1 VGIILMTEIGGAGSR
16 KGRPN
21 YTPEFRREVAM
32 AACEPGISVAKLA
45 QSHGLNPN
53 MVFKWRRQY
62 RAGLLDNKLVVP
74 VSETAVFVP
83 VVISPDDSTAVSPL
97 SVPTVQL
104 PSRTQEDTISGI
116 EIELNGA
123 RVRVSGKVD
132 PAQLRLVLH
141 CLRAA

>member
-1 VGIILMTEIGGAGSR
+1 MTEIDSAGSR

-21 YTPEFRREVAM
+21 YAPEFRREVAM

-62 RAGLLDNKLVVP
+62 RAGLLDKRTA
-74 VSETAVFVP
+74 SKTAVFVP
-83 VVISPDDSTAVSPL
+83 VAMSPDDLMAVSALP
-97 SVPTVQL
+97 VPTAQL
-104 PSRTQEDTISGI
+104 PLRAQEAATSGI

-141 CLRAA
+141 CLRPA

>member
-1 VGIILMTEIGGAGSR
+1 MTEIDSAGSR

-21 YTPEFRREVAM
+21 YAPEFRREVAM

-62 RAGLLDNKLVVP
+62 RAGLLDKRTA
-74 VSETAVFVP
+74 SETAVFVP
-83 VVISPDDSTAVSPL
+83 VAMSPDDLMAVSALP
-97 SVPTVQL
+97 VPTAQL
-104 PSRTQEDTISGI
+104 PLRAQEAATSGI

-123 RVRVSGKVD
+123 RVRVSGKAD

-141 CLRAA
+141 CLRPA

>member
-1 VGIILMTEIGGAGSR
+1 MTEIDCAGSR

-21 YTPEFRREVAM
+21 YAPQFRREVAM

-62 RAGLLDNKLVVP
+62 RAGLLDNRT

-83 VVISPDDSTAVSPL
+83 VAMSPDDSMAVSSLP
-97 SVPTVQL
+97 VPTAQL
-104 PSRTQEDTISGI
+104 PLRAQEAATSGI

-141 CLRAA
+141 CLRPA

>member
-1 VGIILMTEIGGAGSR
+1 MTEIDCAGSR

-21 YTPEFRREVAM
+21 YAPEFRREVAM

-62 RAGLLDNKLVVP
+62 RAGLLDNRT
-74 VSETAVFVP
+74 VSETAMFVP
-83 VVISPDDSTAVSPL
+83 VAMSPDDSMAVSSLP
-97 SVPTVQL
+97 VPTAQL
-104 PSRTQEDTISGI
+104 PLRVQEAATSGI

-141 CLRAA
+141 CLRPA

>member
-1 VGIILMTEIGGAGSR
+1 MTEIDCVGSR

-21 YTPEFRREVAM
+21 YAPEFRREVAR
-32 AACEPGISVAKLA
+32 AACEPGLSVAKLA

-62 RAGLLDNKLVVP
+62 RAGLLDNKT

-83 VVISPDDSTAVSPL
+83 VAISPDDPMAVSSLPGSTA
-97 SVPTVQL
+97 QL
-104 PSRTQEDTISGI
+104 PLRAQEAATSGI

-141 CLRAA
+141 CLRPA

>member
-1 VGIILMTEIGGAGSR
+1 MTEIGSAGSR

-21 YTPEFRREVAM
+21 YAPEFRREVAV

-53 MVFKWRRQY
+53 MVFKWRWQY
-62 RAGLLDNKLVVP
+62 RAGLLDNKTVG
-74 VSETAVFVP
+74 ETAVFVP
-83 VVISPDDSTAVSPL
+83 VAMSPDDSMAVSSLP
-97 SVPTVQL
+97 VQTAQL
-104 PSRTQEDTISGI
+104 PLRAQEAATSGI

-141 CLRAA
+141 CLRPA

>member
-1 VGIILMTEIGGAGSR
+1 MTEIDSAGSR

-21 YTPEFRREVAM
+21 YAPEFRREVAI
-32 AACEPGISVAKLA
+32 AACEPGVSVAKLA
-45 QSHGLNPN
+45 QSHSLNPN

-62 RAGLLDNKLVVP
+62 RAGLLDNKT

-83 VVISPDDSTAVSPL
+83 VTISPDDPMAVSSLP
-97 SVPTVQL
+97 VPTAQL
-104 PSRTQEDTISGI
+104 PMRALEAATSGI

-141 CLRAA
+141 CLRPA

>member
-1 VGIILMTEIGGAGSR
+1 MTEIDCVGSR

-21 YTPEFRREVAM
+21 YAPEFRLEVAM
-32 AACEPGISVAKLA
+32 AASEPGISVAKLA

-62 RAGLLDNKLVVP
+62 RAGLLGNKT
-74 VSETAVFVP
+74 VSANETAVFVP
-83 VVISPDDSTAVSPL
+83 VAISPDDSMAVSPL
-97 SVPTVQL
+97 PGPTAQL
-104 PSRTQEDTISGI
+104 PLRAQEAATSGI

-141 CLRAA
+141 CLRPA

>member
-1 VGIILMTEIGGAGSR
+1 MTEIDCAGSR

-21 YTPEFRREVAM
+21 YAPEFRREVAM

-62 RAGLLDNKLVVP
+62 RAGLLDNRA

-83 VVISPDDSTAVSPL
+83 VAMSPDDSMAVSSLP
-97 SVPTVQL
+97 VPTAQL
-104 PSRTQEDTISGI
+104 PLRAQEAATSGI
-116 EIELNGA
+116 EIELDGA

-141 CLRAA
+141 CLRPA

>member
-1 VGIILMTEIGGAGSR
+1 MTEIDSAGSR

-21 YTPEFRREVAM
+21 YAPEFRREVAM

-62 RAGLLDNKLVVP
+62 RAGLLDNRTA
-74 VSETAVFVP
+74 SETAVFVP
-83 VVISPDDSTAVSPL
+83 VAMSPDDPMAVSSLP
-97 SVPTVQL
+97 VPTAQL
-104 PSRTQEDTISGI
+104 PLRAQEAATSGI

-141 CLRAA
+141 CLRPA

>member
-1 VGIILMTEIGGAGSR
+1 MTEIDCVGSR

-21 YTPEFRREVAM
+21 YAPEFRREVAR
-32 AACEPGISVAKLA
+32 AACEPGLSVAKLA

-62 RAGLLDNKLVVP
+62 RAGLLDNKT

-83 VVISPDDSTAVSPL
+83 VAISPDDPMAVSSLPG
-97 SVPTVQL
+97 PTAQL
-104 PSRTQEDTISGI
+104 PLRAQEAATSGI

-141 CLRAA
+141 CLRSA

>member
-1 VGIILMTEIGGAGSR
+1 MTEIDCAGSR

-21 YTPEFRREVAM
+21 YAPEFRREVAI

-53 MVFKWRRQY
+53 MVFRWRRQY
-62 RAGLLDNKLVVP
+62 RAGLLDNRT

-83 VVISPDDSTAVSPL
+83 VAISPDDPMTVSSLP
-97 SVPTVQL
+97 VPTAQL
-104 PSRTQEDTISGI
+104 PLRAQEAATSGI

-141 CLRAA
+141 CLRPA

>member
-1 VGIILMTEIGGAGSR
+1 MTEIGSAGSR

-21 YTPEFRREVAM
+21 YAPEFRREVAV

-62 RAGLLDNKLVVP
+62 RAGLLDNRTAR
-74 VSETAVFVP
+74 ETAVFVP
-83 VVISPDDSTAVSPL
+83 VAMSPDDLMAVSSLP
-97 SVPTVQL
+97 VPTAQL
-104 PSRTQEDTISGI
+104 PSHAQEAATSGI

-141 CLRAA
+141 CLRPA

>member
-1 VGIILMTEIGGAGSR
+1 MTEIDSAGSR

-21 YTPEFRREVAM
+21 YAPEFRREVAM

-62 RAGLLDNKLVVP
+62 RAGLLDNKT
-74 VSETAVFVP
+74 VSGTAVFVP
-83 VVISPDDSTAVSPL
+83 VAISPDDSMAVSSLP
-97 SVPTVQL
+97 VPAAQL
-104 PSRTQEDTISGI
+104 PLRAQEAATSGI

-132 PAQLRLVLH
+132 PAQLRLALH
-141 CLRAA
+141 CLRPA

>member
-1 VGIILMTEIGGAGSR
+1 MTEIDCVGSR

-21 YTPEFRREVAM
+21 YAPEFRREVAR
-32 AACEPGISVAKLA
+32 AACEPGLSVAKLA

-62 RAGLLDNKLVVP
+62 RAGLLDNKT

-83 VVISPDDSTAVSPL
+83 VAISPDDPMAVSSLPGSTA
-97 SVPTVQL
+97 QL
-104 PSRTQEDTISGI
+104 PLRAQEAATSGI

-141 CLRAA
+141 CLRSA

>member
-1 VGIILMTEIGGAGSR
+1 MTETDCAGSR

-21 YTPEFRREVAM
+21 YAPEFRREVAM
-32 AACEPGISVAKLA
+32 AACESGISVAKLA

-62 RAGLLDNKLVVP
+62 RAGLLANKTVG
-74 VSETAVFVP
+74 ETAVFVP
-83 VVISPDDSTAVSPL
+83 VAMSLDDSMAVSSPP
-97 SVPTVQL
+97 VQTAQL
-104 PSRTQEDTISGI
+104 PLRAQEAATSGI

-132 PAQLRLVLH
+132 PTQLRLVLH

>member
-1 VGIILMTEIGGAGSR
+1 MTEIDCGGSR

-21 YTPEFRREVAM
+21 YAPEFRREVAM

-62 RAGLLDNKLVVP
+62 RAGLLDNRT

-83 VVISPDDSTAVSPL
+83 VAMSPDDSMAVSSLP
-97 SVPTVQL
+97 VPTAQL
-104 PSRTQEDTISGI
+104 PLRAQEAATSGI

-141 CLRAA
+141 CLRPA

>member
-1 VGIILMTEIGGAGSR
+1 MAGIERAGNR

-21 YTPEFRREVAM
+21 YAPEFRREVSM
-32 AACEPGISVAKLA
+32 AACESGISVAKLA

-62 RAGLLDNKLVVP
+62 RAGLLDNKAAG
-74 VSETAVFVP
+74 EMAVFVP
-83 VVISPDDSTAVSPL
+83 VAMSPDDPMAVSSLP
-97 SVPTVQL
+97 VQTAQL
-104 PSRTQEDTISGI
+104 PLRAQETASSGI

-141 CLRAA
+141 CLRPA

>member
-1 VGIILMTEIGGAGSR
+1 MTEIDCAGSR

-21 YTPEFRREVAM
+21 YAPEFRREVAM

-62 RAGLLDNKLVVP
+62 RAGLLDNRT

-83 VVISPDDSTAVSPL
+83 VAMSPDDSMAVSSLPV
-97 SVPTVQL
+97 STAQL
-104 PSRTQEDTISGI
+104 PLRAQEAATSGI

-141 CLRAA
+141 CLRPA